1 MATDRLD
8 KYRAKR
14 AFDSTPEPSGEEAAA
29 QTGHG
34 GQTRFVIQKH
44 AARRLH
50 YDFRLEA
57 DGVLLSWAVPKG
69 PSYDPKE
76 KRLAVHVEDH
86 PLDYEDFEGVIP
98 QAQYGAGR
106 VIVWDRGTYDNI
118 TERQGKPVDLLTGVK
133 NGHISIWLDGT
144 KLKGG
149 WSLTRTGDDDNW
161 LLVKKA
167 DEYADPSKDIT
178 ESSPDS
184 VKSGLTIEE
193 VGDQPDPDTWTRET
207 ATWTPPMLAEALK
220 KTELAAVT
228 GPEWQYERKL
238 DGLRCLAV
246 RNGSEVTLW
255 SRNHLSFNAR
265 FPEIVD
271 ALAKLPA
278 NNFTIDGEVVA
289 IVDGQTSFAALQA
302 HERKATPVYR
312 VFDLLHLLGKDTTV
326 LPLDDRQALLAQT
339 VDGAGAEVELVERV
353 EGEPQ
358 ALLDDACRKRWEGIL
373 AKRKT
378 GTYKSG
384 RSPDWRKIKCT
395 ASQELVIV
403 GWTDPTGSRIGFGAL
418 LVGYY
423 DDQGRLHYAGKV
435 GTGFDDKTLKE
446 LHARLAKAEIKQPPV
461 VEAVK
466 EKNAHWVRPELVG
479 EVSFTEWTAEGR
491 LRHPSFQGLRPDK
504 PAVDVRRE
512 DLT

>member
-1 MATDRLD
+1 MAQDRLE

-14 AFDSTPEPSGEEAAA
+14 TFDSTPEPSGDKAGE
-29 QTGHG
+29 TTDHG
-34 GQTRFVIQKH
+34 DQPHFVVQKH
-44 AARRLH
+44 DARRLH

-57 DGVLLSWAVPKG
+57 DGVLISWAVPKG
-69 PSYDPKE
+69 PCYDPKQ

-98 QAQYGAGR
+98 EAQYGSGT
-106 VIVWDRGTYDNI
+106 VIVWDRGTYRNI
-118 TERQGKPVDLLTGVK
+118 TETRGKPVDLVTGVK
-133 NGHISIWLDGT
+133 NGHISIWLEGT

-149 WSLTRTGDDDNW
+149 WSLTRTGNGDNW
-161 LLVKKA
+161 LLVKKV

-178 ESSPDS
+178 ESAPESA
-184 VKSGLTIEE
+184 KSGHTIEDVAHE
-193 VGDQPDPDTWTRET
+193 PDPDTWTRGT

-220 KTELAAVT
+220 KTDLAAVT

-246 RNGSEVTLW
+246 RNGSDVTLW

-265 FPEIVD
+265 FPEIVN
-271 ALAKLPA
+271 ALVALPA
-278 NNFTIDGEVVA
+278 DNFTIDGEVVA
-289 IVDGQTSFAALQA
+289 FVKGQTSFAALQA

-326 LPLDDRQALLAQT
+326 LPLDDRQNLLAQT

-353 EGEPQ
+353 RGRPE
-358 ALLDDACRKRWEGIL
+358 ALLDEACKRGWEGIL
-373 AKRKT
+373 AKRKS
-378 GTYKSG
+378 GTYRSG

-403 GWTDPTGSRIGFGAL
+403 GWTDPNRSRIGFGAL

-423 DDQGRLHYAGKV
+423 DDQGQLHYAGKV
-435 GTGFDDKTLKE
+435 GTGFDDKTLRE
-446 LHARLAKAEIKQPPV
+446 LHARLAKDEIQEPPV
-461 VEAVK
+461 VETVK

-479 EVSFTEWTAEGR
+479 EVSFTEWTADGR

-504 PAVDVRRE
+504 PASEVRRE
-512 DLT
+512 NLT